1 MTDSLRTHGG
11 LTPGREGK
19 GIRKGRG
26 REERVT
32 QGQDRHLRTARAG
45 RRLALGC

>member
-32 QGQDRHLRTARAG
+32 QGQIVTYVPRERHDG
-45 RRLALGC
+45 LALGC